1 MNLMDQPFK
10 SFSFE
15 YTPSSPLSQS
25 LLKTL
30 FDTLGLERNQT
41 RRVKSKDI
49 ITRRHA
55 LDQIVSSLLITL
67 DMTEGHYCSRT
78 IQRSSYTKEDFGRDT
93 FDAVIQRLE
102 DKGYVTFQRGTREP
116 YSGYLSRVFLKRKLV
131 SFFKA
136 SGIDR
141 SNIQDHFSKT
151 RRQSLKPIHM
161 IEAKT
166 SSRWSEGLKISG
178 EDVVFSKLCQQPRS
192 ASQIKIMQ
200 DINSFLFSFDLR
212 GPEDTSF
219 VGLKRLFNNYTEED
233 YSFDQGGRLYSSSH
247 INSYQ
252 SLSGVDRSK
261 LTIDGE
267 AVVEMDMHACALSIT
282 HALFGIPL
290 PNQTDLYDIGG
301 LDRSIV
307 KSLIN
312 LSLTNGKPLMKW
324 AESVTDDFGKAGI
337 QYKKASHYAPIML
350 KAYPIIND
358 LEQHNITWAKLQF
371 EESET
376 IIASMKELITRGIPS
391 YPVHDSLKVPL
402 SSQRVAERVLEGY
415 FSKRLG
421 GSVILK

>member
-1 MNLMDQPFK
+1 MNLMNQPFR
-10 SFSFE
+10 SLSFE

-30 FDTLGLERNQT
+30 FDTLALERSQT
-41 RRVKSKDI
+41 RRVKPKDLI
-49 ITRRHA
+49 IRKDA
-55 LDQIVSSLLITL
+55 LDQIVSSLLVTL
-67 DMTEGHYCSRT
+67 NMTKGQYCSRT
-78 IQRSSYTKEDFGRDT
+78 IQRSSFTKEDFGRDT

-136 SGIDR
+136 SGIDN
-141 SNIQDHFSKT
+141 SNIQEHFSKT

-166 SSRWSEGLKISG
+166 SSRWSDGLKISG
-178 EDVVFSKLCQQPRS
+178 EDVVFSKLVKQPGS

-219 VGLKRLFNNYTEED
+219 VGLKRLFNNYTKED

-252 SLSGVDRSK
+252 SLSGTDRAK

-267 AVVEMDMHACALSIT
+267 PVVEMDMHACALSIT

-290 PNQTDLYDIGG
+290 PNQSDFYNIGG

-307 KSLIN
+307 KSWIN

-324 AESVTDDFGKAGI
+324 PENVIEDFDKAGI
-337 QYKKASHYAPIML
+337 KYKKASHYTPIML
-350 KAYPIIND
+350 KAYPFIND
-358 LEQHNITWAKLQF
+358 LEQHNVTWAKLQF
-371 EESET
+371 EESEV
-376 IIASMKELITRGIPS
+376 IISSMKELIRRGIPS
-391 YPVHDSLKVPL
+391 YPVHDSLIVP
-402 SSQRVAERVLEGY
+402 SGAQRVAEGVLEGC

-421 GSVILK
+421 GSVVLK